1 VKTLIEVK
9 NAKIKVK
16 IFKDA
21 VRAGKS
27 KQENYVI
34 RFTLSNIARDDQI
47 SVMDLDFLKEQFN
60 LDDNKLRQVVRVINS

>member
-1 VKTLIEVK
+1 MK

-21 VRAGKS
+21 MRVGKTR
-27 KQENYVI
+27 QENYVV

-47 SVMDLDFLKEQFN
+47 NVVDLDFLKEQFN
-60 LDDNKLRQVVRVINS
+60 LDDDKLRQVVRVINS